1 MGYKND
7 DLTFPSN
14 DLERAGSKL
23 FVKYNNHGSTGLVSA
38 ASAVLEK
45 YVKDAEFVY
54 RIDQKDVKLE
64 AANELLVSAERAVID
79 FNKLDNSETKTKN
92 IILAVGAY
100 EASHAAYYFLSL
112 LHEYTIKL
120 GDNTIYRTVDIDNVD
135 KYVALQQEINES
147 SYNMLTDLLKAT
159 SKNDYSQK
167 RTKEDHK
174 NDPKYHEDYR
184 DVAIKDHGLQIYHL
198 TMLIDFCQAIK
209 RGMKKWTAAKKD
221 IKDVL
226 VLNEYSKHGDS
237 KCRGLV
243 IFYDEVCK
251 NNPDNITDD
260 QIIEA
265 CVRVTNMFSDYF
277 VALIY
282 AEYGPIENVE
292 SLDFET
298 KLSKITDGNNKS
310 NSAMS
315 LIEFEDS
322 LKDMNKI
329 AENRDRQYIP
339 KNLKVV
345 CYVERAMEIA
355 NVIKNELGRDTFD
368 QMQPPKK
375 KEEEKKDA

>member
-7 DLTFPSN
+7 DLLHPST
-14 DLERAGSKL
+14 DPTRAGSAA
-23 FVKYNNHGSTGLVSA
+23 FFRANNRSATGLVSG
-38 ASAVLEK
+38 ASRVIEQYLT
-45 YVKDAEFVY
+45 DAEFIY

-64 AANELLVSAERAVID
+64 SANEFLANAERAVID
-79 FNKLDNSETKTKN
+79 FNKLDNSETKAKSL
-92 IILAVGAY
+92 ILAVGAF
-100 EASHAAYYFLSL
+100 EASNAAYYFLSIF
-112 LHEYTIKL
+112 HDYVIKL
-120 GDNTIYRTVDIDNVD
+120 GDNEIYRTIDIDNVD
-135 KYVALQQEINES
+135 KYVALQREIHES
-147 SYNMLTDLLKAT
+147 SYNMLIDLIKST

-167 RTKEDHK
+167 RTKEDHMH
-174 NDPKYHEDYR
+174 DPKYKPDYR

-198 TMLIDFCQAIK
+198 NMLIDLCQAIK
-209 RGMKKWTAAKKD
+209 RGMKKWTADKKD

-226 VLNEYSKHGDS
+226 VLNDYSKHGDS
-237 KCRGLV
+237 KWRGLV

-251 NNPDNITDD
+251 GNPDNITDD

-265 CVRVTNMFSDYF
+265 CVRVVNMFSDYF

-298 KLSKITDGNNKS
+298 KLSKIIDGNNKS

-345 CYVERAMEIA
+345 SYVERALEIA
-355 NVIKNELGRDTFD
+355 NVVKNELGRDTFD
-368 QMQPPKK
+368 QMQPKK
-375 KEEEKKDA
+375 KEE